1 MIKIQSVRELTFDPV
16 TRVTGIIEVE
26 IINYT
31 RNVVQGTYN
40 LTLQD
45 SVLIPTTMMEPFH
58 IPAKYNEDGS
68 IKEPERWEE
77 REVTYMERES
87 RIRNRVYKD
96 AELNQLIAGLQ
107 VEEPITI
114 ENIDDV
120 FRDGLLYI
128 TQMECD
134 QNKGIYFSKS
144 EDWEPYSI

>member
-1 MIKIQSVRELTFDPV
+1 MIKIISNTELTFDPV
-16 TRVTGIIEVE
+16 TRVKGIIEVE

-31 RNVVQGTYN
+31 RNIVQGTYN

-45 SVLIPTTMMEPFH
+45 SVLIPTKMMEPYH

-77 REVTYMERES
+77 REIVYMERES

-107 VEEPITI
+107 VEEPISI

-120 FRDGLLYI
+120 FRDGLLFI

-134 QNKGIYFSKS
+134 QGKGIYFSKS

>member
-1 MIKIQSVRELTFDPV
+1 MKIKSKKELVFDTV
-16 TRVTGIIEVE
+16 SRKKGFIEVE

-31 RNVVQGTYN
+31 RNPRQKTYI
-40 LTLQD
+40 LTIEDRLA
-45 SVLIPTTMMEPFH
+45 IPTKMIEPFH

-68 IKEPERWEE
+68 IKEEERWEE
-77 REVTYMERES
+77 REIEYFEYES
-87 RIRNRVYKD
+87 RQRYKTYKD
-96 AELNQLIAGLQ
+96 EELEQLIQAMDI
-107 VEEPITI
+107 EEPITI

-120 FRDGLLYI
+120 FRDGLLFI

>member
-1 MIKIQSVRELTFDPV
+1 MIKIKSNRELVFDTV
-16 TRVTGIIEVE
+16 SRKKGFIEVE

-31 RNVVQGTYN
+31 RNPRQKTYI
-40 LTLQD
+40 LTIEDRLA
-45 SVLIPTTMMEPFH
+45 IPTKMMEPFH

-68 IKEPERWEE
+68 IKEEERWEE
-77 REVTYMERES
+77 REIEYFEYETRQRYKT
-87 RIRNRVYKD
+87 YKD
-96 AELNQLIAGLQ
+96 EELEQLIQAMDK
-107 VEEPITI
+107 EEPISI